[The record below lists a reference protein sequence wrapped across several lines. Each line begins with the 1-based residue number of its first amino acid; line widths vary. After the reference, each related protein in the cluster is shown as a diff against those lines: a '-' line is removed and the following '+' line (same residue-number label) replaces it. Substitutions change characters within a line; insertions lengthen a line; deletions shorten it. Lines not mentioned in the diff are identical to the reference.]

1 MREDAKSNRR
11 LQVSHNVP
19 IMLQRPKKFK
29 SDEILKVKS
38 NSCDPGEDGYV
49 FVPKFG

>member
-11 LQVSHNVP
+11 LQVSHNVT
-19 IMLQRPKKFK
+19 IVAEAEKFK
-29 SDEILKVKS
+29 SDESLKVKS